1 MARTTIGEV
10 KEGNLAAMT
19 TGERAV
25 FEETY
30 VPTRLALDIGEKL
43 RNARE
48 AANLSQ
54 RELGARMRIGEAAV
68 ARLEAGD
75 VGAKLAMIQK
85 VATALHLRI
94 TVELSAAIGGS
105 INDARVPQM
114 KGHFATRPGPH

>member
-10 KEGNLAAMT
+10 RKGQLAAMT
-19 TGERAV
+19 ADERAV

-30 VPTRLALDIGEKL
+30 GATRLALDVGEKI
-43 RNARE
+43 RSARQ

-54 RELGARMRIGEAAV
+54 REVAARTRTSQAAV

-75 VGAKLAMIQK
+75 VGATLTTLQN

-94 TVELSAAIGGS
+94 TVELFAAIGGS
-105 INDARVPQM
+105 ITDA
-114 KGHFATRPGPH
+114 

>member
-1 MARTTIGEV
+1 MAGDTRMTVYLQPKIYRALKVKSATTDRSV
-10 KEGNLAAMT
+10 SDNLAAMT

-54 RELGARMRIGEAAV
+54 REFGARMRIGEAAV

-94 TVELSAAIGGS
+94 TVELSTS
-105 INDARVPQM
+105 S
-114 KGHFATRPGPH
+114 